1 MKYLDEIH
9 NWKFHDYQI
18 KPKNEE
24 ILKYLNKIKLKKN
37 MKRIKKISNNQ
48 CNICLDD
55 FNKNDDICKCTN
67 GHTFCFDCYCNL
79 DNKTK
84 CCICNQNNMIKE
96 YIFTYQ

>member
-37 MKRIKKISNNQ
+37 MKHIKNISNNQ

-67 GHTFCFDCYCNL
+67 GHAFCFDCYCNL